1 MSNGD
6 LKLTGS
12 PPCLPEGGRV
22 WLDESPI
29 IRKSIET
36 SAYPEQVWE
45 ALTDTELLGHWMSDS
60 ASGWLAVGG
69 TLSLT
74 WDRFGMTIDYKVSEI
89 KVCQQLV
96 LKSPM
101 GSGQQTVTFS
111 LRRSGKSTWVDL
123 SDAPAPFTPH
133 NPHSSADSNWSL
145 SMAVLKLY
153 VERYFRKARR
163 SFMAVAKA
171 SFTFGEIM
179 ALYVSSQGL
188 CHWLAEKVEEWPTEY
203 PLEGK
208 PYRILT
214 KNGDVMSGYIM
225 AVTDKE
231 AALSWN
237 EINGFLELKT
247 FSLGPGNQMLCLRGS
262 GYGMDEESCGLIE
275 EGLKPRLLQMV
286 DYLES

>member
-1 MSNGD
+1 M
-6 LKLTGS
+6 
-12 PPCLPEGGRV
+12 
-22 WLDESPI
+22 WLEESPI

-45 ALTDTELLGHWMSDS
+45 ALTDTELLGHWMADS
-60 ASGWLAVGG
+60 ATGWLAVGG

-74 WDRFGMTIDYKVSEI
+74 WERFGMTIEYKVAEV
-89 KVCQQLV
+89 KVCQRLV

-101 GSGQQTVTFS
+101 GSGQQTVTFG
-111 LRRSGKSTWVDL
+111 LRRAGKSTWVEIT
-123 SDAPAPFTPH
+123 DAPAPFTPH
-133 NPHSSADSNWSL
+133 NPHSSADSNWGL

-153 VERYFRKARR
+153 AERYYRKARR

-179 ALYVSSQGL
+179 ALYATAEGL
-188 CHWLAEKVEEWPTEY
+188 LHWLAERIEEWPAEE
-203 PLEGK
+203 PFVGK
-208 PYRILT
+208 PYRLVS
-214 KNGDVMSGYIM
+214 KAGDIMSGYVM
-225 AVTDKE
+225 AITEKE
-231 AALSWN
+231 ASLSWN

-262 GYGMDEESCGLIE
+262 GYGMDEETAALVE
-275 EGLKPRLLQMV
+275 EGLKPRLLQLV

>member
-1 MSNGD
+1 M
-6 LKLTGS
+6 
-12 PPCLPEGGRV
+12 
-22 WLDESPI
+22 WLEESPI

-36 SAYPEQVWE
+36 CAYPEQVWD
-45 ALTDTELLGHWMSDS
+45 ALTDTELLGQWMADS

-74 WDRFGMTIDYKVSEI
+74 WERFGMTLEYRIADI
-89 KVCQQLV
+89 KVCQRLV

-101 GSGQQTVTFS
+101 GNGLQTVTFT
-111 LRRSGKSTWVDL
+111 LRRMGRSTWVDIT
-123 SDAPAPFTPH
+123 DAPAPFTPH

-145 SMAVLKLY
+145 SMAALKLY
-153 VERYFRKARR
+153 VEKYFRQSRS

-179 ALYVSSQGL
+179 ELYASAKGL
-188 CHWLAEKVEEWPTEY
+188 ENWLAQSLEEWPEQY
-203 PLEGK
+203 PLVGK
-208 PYRILT
+208 PYRLIS
-214 KNGDVMSGYIM
+214 KGGQVMSGYIM

-231 AALSWN
+231 AALSWD
-237 EINGFLELKT
+237 EINGFIELKT

-262 GYGMDEESCGLIE
+262 GYAMPAEKAAEVEES
-275 EGLKPRLLQMV
+275 LKPYLLHLV

>member
-1 MSNGD
+1 M
-6 LKLTGS
+6 
-12 PPCLPEGGRV
+12 
-22 WLDESPI
+22 WLEESPI
-29 IRKSIET
+29 IRKTIET

-45 ALTDTELLGHWMSDS
+45 ALTDTDLLGHWMADS

-74 WDRFGMTIDYKVSEI
+74 WERFGMTIEYKVAEV

-101 GSGQQTVTFS
+101 GSGQQTVTFG
-111 LRRSGKSTWVDL
+111 LRRAGRSTWVDVT
-123 SDAPAPFTPH
+123 DAPAPFTPH

-153 VERYFRKARR
+153 VEKYFRRQR
-163 SFMAVAKA
+163 HSFMAVAKA

-179 ALYVSSQGL
+179 ALYASSQGL
-188 CHWLAEKVEEWPTEY
+188 ENWLADRFEIWPSEN
-203 PLEGK
+203 PIVGK
-208 PYRILT
+208 PYRLVT
-214 KNGDVMSGYIM
+214 KDGRTMSGYIM

-231 AALSWN
+231 ASLSWD

-262 GYGMDEESCGLIE
+262 GYGLTSEQAAEVEES
-275 EGLKPRLLQMV
+275 LKPRLLQLV